1 MMVNNLYFV
10 TLLVIEQ
17 RYDSETFSFSRI
29 LNTIL
34 TTVAYP
40 LFEV

>member
-17 RYDSETFSFSRI
+17 RYDAVKLSVSPK
-29 LNTIL
+29 
-34 TTVAYP
+34 Y
-40 LFEV
+40 